1 VLIRLRAA
9 AGGFIMMRPIPGGF
23 AMCHEWWLRRKF
35 EEREASRR
43 MWDEF
48 ERTRP
53 LSNRDVTEEEP
64 EVTLEHPEPVP
75 LTAQD

>member
-1 VLIRLRAA
+1 
-9 AGGFIMMRPIPGGF
+9 
-23 AMCHEWWLRRKF
+23 MCHEWWQRRRF

-53 LSNRDVTEEEP
+53 LSDPEVTEEEP
-64 EVTLEHPEPVP
+64 EVTLETQEKAR
-75 LTAQD
+75 LAAED

>member
-1 VLIRLRAA
+1 
-9 AGGFIMMRPIPGGF
+9 
-23 AMCHEWWLRRKF
+23 MCHEYWWRRRA

-53 LSNRDVTEEEP
+53 LSAPEVDDEEA
-64 EVTLEHPEPVP
+64 EVTLEQRDPAP
-75 LTAQD
+75 LATDR